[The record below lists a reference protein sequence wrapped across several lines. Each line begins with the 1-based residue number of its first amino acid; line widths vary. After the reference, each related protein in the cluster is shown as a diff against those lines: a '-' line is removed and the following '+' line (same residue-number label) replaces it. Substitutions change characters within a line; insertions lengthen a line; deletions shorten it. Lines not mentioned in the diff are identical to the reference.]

1 MWCHQSASSPFVLG
15 LDLGVLPWGG
25 LSSTLANQSFAAAG
39 VRIFNSGM
47 DENKFERGEQ
57 GASNNVERR
66 KARLHR
72 RQLRR
77 RAARSATCFLHCKKP
92 ASLPAEPRGDSPENR
107 HCVLENLDRRLTYTW
122 ARAYSSRKTR

>member
-1 MWCHQSASSPFVLG
+1 MYCLPLARVKEDVVPSERSSPFVLG
-15 LDLGVLPWGG
+15 LDLGV
-25 LSSTLANQSFAAAG
+25 SSLGWALLDPRNQSFAAAG

-77 RAARSATCFLHCKKP
+77 RAARQRDLFLHCKKP
-92 ASLPAEPRGDSPENR
+92 ASCQPNHAATPRRTDTACWR
-107 HCVLENLDRRLTYTW
+107 ILIV
-122 ARAYSSRKTR
+122 A